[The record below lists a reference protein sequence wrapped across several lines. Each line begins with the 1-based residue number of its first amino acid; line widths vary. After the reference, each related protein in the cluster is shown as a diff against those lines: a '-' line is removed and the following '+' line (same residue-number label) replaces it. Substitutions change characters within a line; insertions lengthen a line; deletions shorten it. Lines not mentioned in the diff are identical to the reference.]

1 MNPILKKNIAVFSG
15 LNYNS
20 HAPTKRG
27 TTDPLLWQSIDG
39 QKKKRESVEKTEISR
54 ISAPALCNKLK
65 STGPASPACRSD
77 SSSGICSKVDALR
90 VDVDVT
96 DKSRILSGQISAG
109 HHFLEVERWLRRLT
123 ATIGSLLRSA
133 ARRKNMP
140 IIHVLL
146 TALFVA
152 AAFAAPA
159 EAQQVTFMTGP
170 QGGVWVPL
178 GGALKGMWE
187 KAIPGLQVTAI
198 PGAGIANVR
207 GVDEDKAQIG
217 FGNTIT
223 TVDGIEGRPPYPKK
237 VTKVC
242 QLANLYPQYF
252 QVVVLANA
260 KINTV
265 ADFKGKPIVV
275 QPKGNTAELVTQ
287 HILQVHGLSYSQV
300 KASFQAS
307 YTDAVDMLKD
317 GHAQAF
323 TLGTTVPASSVMDLA
338 SARDIKLIG
347 IDDKIL
353 ADMKK
358 INPGYSK
365 NTIPA
370 NTYPKQEK
378 PLDVIGY
385 ATHIV
390 VSCELPEQMVY
401 TMVKTMA
408 ANVTDMTAVN
418 KAIAGLTPKMMAED
432 VGVPFHTGAA
442 KYYKE
447 AKAM

>member
-1 MNPILKKNIAVFSG
+1 
-15 LNYNS
+15 
-20 HAPTKRG
+20 
-27 TTDPLLWQSIDG
+27 
-39 QKKKRESVEKTEISR
+39 
-54 ISAPALCNKLK
+54 
-65 STGPASPACRSD
+65 
-77 SSSGICSKVDALR
+77 
-90 VDVDVT
+90 
-96 DKSRILSGQISAG
+96 
-109 HHFLEVERWLRRLT
+109 
-123 ATIGSLLRSA
+123 
-133 ARRKNMP
+133 MP

-146 TALFVA
+146 TALFIA

-265 ADFKGKPIVV
+265 ADLKGKPIVV

-390 VSCELPEQMVY
+390 VSCELPEQTVY

-408 ANVTDMTAVN
+408 ANVTDMAAVN
-418 KAIAGLTPKMMAED
+418 KAITGLTPKMMAED
-432 VGVPFHTGAA
+432 VGVPFHAGAA